1 MNKFFLFFFF
11 SFLMSDSNNVIFDF
25 TENSNISSWRIVD
38 DGVMGGRS
46 RGDFFLNKK
55 GNAVFS
61 GSVSLDNYGGFSS
74 VRHQFKTK
82 DISQYKKII
91 IRLKGDG
98 KAYQFRIKNSRRDY
112 HSYITSFKTSS
123 DWETISINM
132 SDMYPAFRG
141 RNLNMDN
148 LKPNKIQEIAF
159 LIGNKRAETFR
170 LEIDSISLQ

>member
-1 MNKFFLFFFF
+1 
-11 SFLMSDSNNVIFDF
+11 MSDLDPLIFDF
-25 TENSNISSWRIVD
+25 TKDSNISSWRIVD

-55 GNAVFS
+55 GNAVFT
-61 GSVSLDNYGGFSS
+61 GTISLDNYGGFSS
-74 VRHQFKTK
+74 VRHQFKKK
-82 DISQYKKII
+82 DISQFKKIQ

-98 KAYQFRIKNSRRDY
+98 KEYQFRIKNNRRDY

-123 DWETISINM
+123 DWETISITM

-141 RNLNMDN
+141 INLNMDN
-148 LKPNKIQEIAF
+148 LQPNIIQEIAF
-159 LIGNKRAETFR
+159 LIGNKKAETFR

>member
-1 MNKFFLFFFF
+1 
-11 SFLMSDSNNVIFDF
+11 
-25 TENSNISSWRIVD
+25 
-38 DGVMGGRS
+38 
-46 RGDFFLNKK
+46 
-55 GNAVFS
+55 VFS